1 MFITCAMASWSSLHV
16 ATMEFLARSISSND
30 APSETPRS
38 LSALS
43 TDISNGADESS
54 ALEPALTKIRL
65 GCTITPLQ
73 KTGSFFN
80 DDFI

>member
-1 MFITCAMASWSSLHV
+1 
-16 ATMEFLARSISSND
+16 
-30 APSETPRS
+30 